1 MKFENK
7 KVIYSAPLPSWAK
20 EFATKKAS
28 EICKRKGFS
37 VNTFLLDKE
46 STHLWFCPK
55 ALSEYWTWNFNRA
68 GSDGHNIYGIATIDV
83 AIGEFFDC
91 LENYEP
97 SEEVT
102 IAATNFIGRKAWD
115 NFKLNG
121 EFRITF
127 CGKDS
132 VAKNKDFLKCLAELI
147 DIFPVRA
154 GYHSYGSI
162 ALYSNGWAGDP
173 NRNFE
178 TFIKFG
184 LKHGG
189 EAGVF
194 MKSDNDDGIYYILD
208 SKDGGMNWSIKR
220 IIPVG

>member
-7 KVIYSAPLPSWAK
+7 KVIYCAPVPSWARD
-20 EFATKKAS
+20 FAMEKAS
-28 EICKRKGFS
+28 EICKRKGLVVSDFRRRS
-37 VNTFLLDKE
+37 RRSNY
-46 STHLWFCPK
+46 LWFCPRGVN
-55 ALSEYWTWNFNRA
+55 ANPDWNLSLADN
-68 GSDGHNIYGIATIDV
+68 DGQDSPTTVSITIDMFIE
-83 AIGEFFDC
+83 A

-102 IAATNFIGRKAWD
+102 IAATNFINREAWN

-132 VAKNKDFLKCLAELI
+132 VAKKKDFLNCLAELI

-162 ALYSNGWAGDP
+162 TLYSNEYRDDP

-189 EAGVF
+189 EAAVF
-194 MKSDNDDGIYYILD
+194 MKSDNDDGSFYILD
-208 SKDGGMNWSIKR
+208 SKDNGMNWSIKR